1 MAEQTV
7 RFDENGNLIFDGE
20 LEILAKQSNIGMFD
34 YPVLFVP
41 RDNGINQTISMNAEA
56 RKLLPSGTKKVF
68 IATFLDY
75 IAVLP
80 DDHKVSAREL
90 FSYQEQFG
98 AMTYASALREK
109 KLYSGYYR
117 LHPYR
122 NGFAF
127 NRFEPMDARGN
138 MILEQR
144 KTG

>member
-7 RFDENGNLIFDGE
+7 RFDENGNLIFDGD
-20 LEILAKQSNIGMFD
+20 LEVLEKFSGVGSFD
-34 YPVLFVP
+34 YPVIYVP
-41 RDNGINQTISMNAEA
+41 ENNGNNMTLSLNAEA
-56 RKLLPSGTKKVF
+56 RKLLPAGTKKVF

-75 IAVLP
+75 IAILP
-80 DDHKVSAREL
+80 DDHRVSAREL

-98 AMTYASALREK
+98 GMTYAVALREK

-138 MILEQR
+138 MTLEQR